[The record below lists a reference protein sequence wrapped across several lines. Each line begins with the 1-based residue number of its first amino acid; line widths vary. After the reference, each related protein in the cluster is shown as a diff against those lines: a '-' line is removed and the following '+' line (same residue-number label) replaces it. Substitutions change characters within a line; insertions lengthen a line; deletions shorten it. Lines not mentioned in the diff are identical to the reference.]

1 MPWEESTV
9 LDRRREFVILAQE
22 GVQSLTALC
31 RRYGISRTTGYKWL
45 GRYLETGSLTD
56 LEDQSRRPLRSPGR
70 TDPSDEQRAVDLRQ
84 ELGWGARKLRILLQR
99 EGIQLSEATLN
110 RIIKRNGLLK
120 QADRQGHATQRFER
134 RYPNEL
140 WQMDFKGHLALAD
153 KGRRCYPLS
162 ILDDHSRFLI
172 GLFALPSVQ
181 VGPTRD
187 ALRRAFTR
195 YGLPEQILTDH
206 GTPFWSTTNSHGLT
220 QVNVEIMN
228 QDIQLLHGAIRHP
241 QTQGK
246 VERLHRTLQ
255 EEMNHRGHAQTLA
268 ECQTFFDAFRDRYNQ
283 ERPHEALGMDVPAA
297 RYTTSPRTYTPMP
310 RPWEY
315 DPTMAVHQLNT
326 QGSLNHQGQRLFVCE
341 ALAEQ
346 WVGTLVFEGKLVV
359 QFRDLLIREIDLETR
374 RGIAFTS

>member
-31 RRYGISRTTGYKWL
+31 RRYGISRKTGYKWL

-70 TDPSDEQRAVDLRQ
+70 TDPSDEQRAVELRQ

-110 RIIKRNGLLK
+110 RIIKRNGLLR
-120 QADRQGHATQRFER
+120 QPDRQGHATQRFER

-172 GLFALPSVQ
+172 GLLALPSVQ
-181 VGPTRD
+181 VGPIRD
-187 ALRRAFTR
+187 ALRRTFAR

-228 QDIQLLHGAIRHP
+228 QDIQLLRGAVRHP

-246 VERLHRTLQ
+246 MEHLHRTL
-255 EEMNHRGHAQTLA
+255 
-268 ECQTFFDAFRDRYNQ
+268 
-283 ERPHEALGMDVPAA
+283 
-297 RYTTSPRTYTPMP
+297 
-310 RPWEY
+310 
-315 DPTMAVHQLNT
+315 
-326 QGSLNHQGQRLFVCE
+326 
-341 ALAEQ
+341 
-346 WVGTLVFEGKLVV
+346 
-359 QFRDLLIREIDLETR
+359 
-374 RGIAFTS
+374 